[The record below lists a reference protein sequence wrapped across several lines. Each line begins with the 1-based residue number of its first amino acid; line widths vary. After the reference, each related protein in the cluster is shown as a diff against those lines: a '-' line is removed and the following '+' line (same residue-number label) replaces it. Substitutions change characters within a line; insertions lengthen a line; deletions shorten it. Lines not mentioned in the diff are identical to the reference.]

1 MNKILFNYN
10 YGMEAAAIAGTK
22 TQLRRVIKFK
32 DFGSRVVRYTPLPG
46 TKGSARY
53 HLEDGRKVVDYETL
67 STYRLGEIV
76 AIGQSYAD
84 VKAYYEGKGLLDG
97 EEYKAF
103 IKEVEGVN
111 KEYFNAGRKDKFLV
125 KPHLMPHHIQ
135 ILSVRTQRLQDITEE
150 ECLAEGI
157 LKEELQG
164 ETKYYIEDSNTGGR
178 CYFKTARDAFAFFM
192 SQTEKNMRNVWVK
205 NPPVYVYTFETID

>member
-103 IKEVEGVN
+103 IKEVEGAN

-125 KPHLMPHHIQ
+125 KPHLMPHHIR

-157 LKEELQG
+157 KKRRIARRNKILHRGQQHRRALLFQDSSGCFRFLHVPDRKEYAERMGKEPSCICL
-164 ETKYYIEDSNTGGR
+164 YL
-178 CYFKTARDAFAFFM
+178 
-192 SQTEKNMRNVWVK
+192 
-205 NPPVYVYTFETID
+205 

>member
-10 YGMEAAAIAGTK
+10 YGMEAAAITGTK

-84 VKAYYEGKGLLDG
+84 VKAYYEGK
-97 EEYKAF
+97 K
-103 IKEVEGVN
+103 V
-111 KEYFNAGRKDKFLV
+111 
-125 KPHLMPHHIQ
+125 
-135 ILSVRTQRLQDITEE
+135 T
-150 ECLAEGI
+150 
-157 LKEELQG
+157 
-164 ETKYYIEDSNTGGR
+164 
-178 CYFKTARDAFAFFM
+178 
-192 SQTEKNMRNVWVK
+192 
-205 NPPVYVYTFETID
+205 